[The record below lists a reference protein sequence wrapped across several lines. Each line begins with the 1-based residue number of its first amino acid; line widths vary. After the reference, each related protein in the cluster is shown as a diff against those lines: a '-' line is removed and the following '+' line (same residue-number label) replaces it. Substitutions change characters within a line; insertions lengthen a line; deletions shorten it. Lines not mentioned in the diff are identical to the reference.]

1 MGNSASSQN
10 EHTGRRLILLSDELT
25 QKCEKKNDAN
35 VEADIKLQ
43 ETRNTTR
50 EQITAEVAP
59 PGREQQYRELRS
71 EILNDLI
78 RERENYM
85 YSEIDPF
92 YSEDNGGDNEIRA
105 SQMSS
110 NKCISDERKI
120 YKCLKDMNASTSGFV
135 NSYSRCCRYL
145 QRYENCVHKIRV

>member
-10 EHTGRRLILLSDELT
+10 EDTGRRLILLRDEPT
-25 QKCEKKNDAN
+25 HNCGKKNGAI
-35 VEADIKLQ
+35 VQSGIKLE
-43 ETRNTTR
+43 ETGDTTKM
-50 EQITAEVAP
+50 AP
-59 PGREQQYRELRS
+59 PGREQQYKELSS

-78 RERENYM
+78 REREKYM
-85 YSEIDPF
+85 YSQIDPF
-92 YSEDNGGDNEIRA
+92 YSADNGGDDEFRA
-105 SQMSS
+105 IQMSN
-110 NKCISDERKI
+110 NKCIRDEQKI

>member
-25 QKCEKKNDAN
+25 QNCGKKNDAKVQGGIN
-35 VEADIKLQ
+35 LE
-43 ETRNTTR
+43 ETATTAQ
-50 EQITAEVAP
+50 EQISAQMAP
-59 PGREQQYRELRS
+59 PGREQQYKELRS

-78 RERENYM
+78 REREKYM
-85 YSEIDPF
+85 HSQVDPF
-92 YSEDNGGDNEIRA
+92 YFANNGGGDEFM
-105 SQMSS
+105 STQMSN
-110 NKCISDERKI
+110 NKCIPDEQRI